1 MPRFPLSSISYAPPK
16 KLSSLAKIV
25 LVVIGVHVFFFL
37 CFVIGGSCSKK
48 PSSDGIAEPDQNETA
63 KTNAVVVAKPVYVPR
78 PIPAKFPRNTHL
90 PNTRESEASGGIV
103 FSRFSAGRDLVYVDD
118 RRVWWE
124 SEHDN
129 EYDDED
135 DHSMHYAI
143 VAPFRRL
150 VEYVC
155 ASNATLKVQE
165 CYRATGIHHTK
176 SLHKEGRAL
185 DLTAEGM
192 DLETL
197 AKLAWA
203 SGFDWVYY
211 ECPRKGGHHI
221 HASVKWERDDIQSPP
236 GGDQSR

>member
-1 MPRFPLSSISYAPPK
+1 MTRFYSSFPSNPPIK
-16 KLSSLAKIV
+16 RIPNFLK
-25 LVVIGVHVFFFL
+25 VVAAVVGAHLLIFL
-37 CFVIGGSCSKK
+37 CYIVGGSCSRK
-48 PSSDGIAEPDQNETA
+48 SNETDTEIQA
-63 KTNAVVVAKPVYVPR
+63 TATNKVEKVEKVYKPR
-78 PIPAKFPRNTHL
+78 PAPAKFPKRTHL
-90 PNTRESEASGGIV
+90 PNIRECDASGSIV
-103 FSRFSAGRDLVYVDD
+103 FSRFSAARDLVYVDD

-124 SEHDN
+124 SEHDE

-143 VAPFRRL
+143 EAPFRRL

-165 CYRATGIHHTK
+165 CYRATGVHHSR

-197 AKLAWA
+197 AKLAWM

-211 ECPRKGGHHI
+211 ECPRNGGNHI
-221 HASVKWERDDIQSPP
+221 HASVRWDRDDVISPP
-236 GGDQSR
+236 KTQSR